1 MHSQQKTMDKAD
13 IARTHRRIN
22 AVCAVWTHHGLL
34 CLDTLLLQLGHLSLH
49 LLALQLCLLPHLRL
63 FGQSR
68 TLQLMDARAF
78 HMWWCGSRY
87 VARLLTIEGCRGEV
101 ILVC

>member
-1 MHSQQKTMDKAD
+1 MHSQQKTTDKAD

-34 CLDTLLLQLGHLSLH
+34 RLGTLLLQLGHLSLH
-49 LLALQLCLLPHLRL
+49 LLTLQLCLLPHLRL

-68 TLQLMDARAF
+68 TLQLMDARA
-78 HMWWCGSRY
+78 Y
-87 VARLLTIEGCRGEV
+87 VNSLNMMHYST
-101 ILVC
+101 